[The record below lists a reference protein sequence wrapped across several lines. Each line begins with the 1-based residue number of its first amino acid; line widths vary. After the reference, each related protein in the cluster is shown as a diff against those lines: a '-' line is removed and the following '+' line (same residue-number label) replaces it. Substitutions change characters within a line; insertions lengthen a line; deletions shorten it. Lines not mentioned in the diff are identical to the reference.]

1 LMQCQ
6 TWWLNVLMF
15 QQANLL
21 KTFAIHAT
29 MRTKFNAFSIYHIA
43 NLLYIS
49 ILCEKIFSK
58 KS

>member
-1 LMQCQ
+1 
-6 TWWLNVLMF
+6 
-15 QQANLL
+15 
-21 KTFAIHAT
+21 

-49 ILCEKIFSK
+49 ILYEKIFSK